1 MQQGST
7 PLYRASF
14 AGNIEEI
21 EALLEAGADVNEK
34 NDVSLT
40 FHLLFV
46 ARLRILTCDVM
57 CPL

>member
-14 AGNIEEI
+14 TGNTEEI
-21 EALLEAGADVNEK
+21 EALLEAGADINEK

-40 FHLLFV
+40 FHL
-46 ARLRILTCDVM
+46 
-57 CPL
+57 